1 MVTTL
6 AQRLEAFLSCCREGK
21 TILSKD
27 EQLDVVKMHK
37 RIRSRDYVFNF
48 DLHGANDFK
57 RVANTTSAGWFFFAY
72 RRGRVFRRSF
82 ARAIS
87 QNRHKVPDA
96 RH

>member
-57 RVANTTSAGWFFFAY
+57 RVANTTSAGWFFLLTGAA
-72 RRGRVFRRSF
+72 VFSKIFRPRNIPES
-82 ARAIS
+82 A
-87 QNRHKVPDA
+87 
-96 RH
+96 